1 MTKCAAIKRF
11 ISPAWNVETKGASL
25 MLGQGPGWRGIV
37 NHRRGTQFERSLMET
52 SSAQCHYHLS
62 TRISSS
68 SNNIY
73 KPNILINLG
82 LILVVYI
89 TFHNVCR
96 VSFTIQSLHY
106 WRACLYDM
114 TTELWQMTYSC
125 HRVFMNDVKSE
136 YNTPQQSDEECEGC
150 LV

>member
-1 MTKCAAIKRF
+1 
-11 ISPAWNVETKGASL
+11 
-25 MLGQGPGWRGIV
+25 MLGQGSGWRGIV
-37 NHRRGTQFERSLMET
+37 NHRRGIQFERSLMET

-89 TFHNVCR
+89 TFHNVSR
-96 VSFTIQSLHY
+96 VSFTMQSLQH
-106 WRACLYDM
+106 WRA
-114 TTELWQMTYSC
+114 
-125 HRVFMNDVKSE
+125 
-136 YNTPQQSDEECEGC
+136 
-150 LV
+150 